1 MPELEDPVVAML
13 PNQSAH
19 PISALAMSHNRKH
32 AVVAGKDT
40 LQLVEVTPAV
50 RFSGLEEVLVLTGAA
65 RDAAGAVAVV
75 PLHEYADDERAGRGH
90 RHSRF

>member
-40 LQLVEVTPAV
+40 LQLVEVTPK
-50 RFSGLEEVLVLTGAA
+50 GLSQIRSLRISQVC
-65 RDAAGAVAVV
+65 
-75 PLHEYADDERAGRGH
+75 P
-90 RHSRF
+90 